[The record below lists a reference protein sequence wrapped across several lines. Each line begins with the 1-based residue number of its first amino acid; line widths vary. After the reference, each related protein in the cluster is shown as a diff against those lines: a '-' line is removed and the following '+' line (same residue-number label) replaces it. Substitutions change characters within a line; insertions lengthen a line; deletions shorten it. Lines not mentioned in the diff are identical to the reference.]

1 MRTTRSPEDRG
12 PQTPDDTAAP
22 ATPDHGLDL
31 PELAPPKWNRHG
43 AAVAGASWF
52 RIARR
57 MPALVVQAAVLAWQ
71 SGRRDVVTTLLFN
84 LGSGAATAWA
94 LIATT
99 SVLTEL
105 FAEVPT
111 PDRVWAALPSL
122 ALLALALVLRGCC
135 GALAGRAQA
144 RLVPKVVLAAERRL
158 LRDATSVELRAFDDS
173 DFHDHLY
180 RSHTRGCDE
189 AGALVRQ
196 ATDLLTAMV
205 GIVAAAGVLTAL
217 HPALVPLLLLAMV
230 PQWWGAAASARMRYR
245 MILAFTEGSRRKYM
259 LEQLMTA
266 RESAAE
272 VRSFTMERRLL
283 AEFDR
288 VARRELDIH
297 LGLATRQ
304 SAVRL
309 AGDTASG
316 LVTAGVF
323 AVLAVLLVQGVVP
336 IAVAGA
342 AVVAVRVAQGA
353 LSNALYSVTRLY
365 ESGLYFSDFVAFQ
378 NEARTRLPRPGLVP
392 APAGFE
398 EINLRNVTFGYPSSE
413 APALK
418 DVNLTLRRGRTV
430 ALVGENGS
438 GKSTLAKLLSGLY
451 TPQQGSVRWDGTDL
465 AGVDGVSLRER
476 ISVIAQDHT
485 HWPLTARGNTVM
497 SSAECPDRFARASTA
512 ARADAVVSGFRDGWD
527 TLLDK
532 RFAHGVEPS
541 GGQWQRL
548 AAARSFYRG
557 DDGAEVPLLIA
568 DEPTAAMDARAE
580 HGFFTSVHAH
590 ARRTGATVV
599 LITHR
604 LASVRMADH
613 IVVLDKGRVVAQGS
627 HAELMSE
634 NGLYREL
641 WELQASAY
649 RPPSAPRSRTP

>member
-1 MRTTRSPEDRG
+1 VRTTHAPQARG
-12 PQTPDDTAAP
+12 PEPSDD
-22 ATPDHGLDL
+22 GLDL
-31 PELAPPKWNRHG
+31 PELSPHTWNRHSG
-43 AAVAGASWF
+43 DVAEASWF

-57 MPALVVQAAVLAWQ
+57 MPALVGQAAVLAWR
-71 SGRRDVVTTLLFN
+71 SGPRDVVATVLFN

-99 SVLTEL
+99 AVLAEL

-111 PDRVWAALPSL
+111 PDRVTAALPSL
-122 ALLALALVLRGCC
+122 ALLALALVARGGC

-144 RLVPKVVLAAERRL
+144 RLTPKVVLAAERRL

-173 DFHDHLY
+173 DFHDHLF

-196 ATDLLTAMV
+196 TTDLLTGLV

-245 MILAFTEGSRRKYM
+245 MILAFTEGRRRKHM

-266 RESAAE
+266 RESAGE

-288 VARRELDIH
+288 IASRELDIH
-297 LGLATRQ
+297 LRLATRQ

-309 AGDTASG
+309 VGDTASG

-323 AVLAVLLVQGVVP
+323 AVLAVLLAKGVVP

-353 LSNALYSVTRLY
+353 LSNALYAVTSVY

-378 NEARTRLPRPGLVP
+378 TEASARLPLPDLAP
-392 APAGFE
+392 APAGFDQIE
-398 EINLRNVTFGYPSSE
+398 LRDVTFGYPSGEGS
-413 APALK
+413 ALR
-418 DVNLTLRRGRTV
+418 DVSLTLHRGQTV

-451 TPQQGSVRWDGTDL
+451 TPQRGSVCWDGTDL

-497 SSAECPDRFARASTA
+497 SRAECPDRLARAA
-512 ARADAVVSGFRDGWD
+512 AAAQADSVVAGFRNGWE

-557 DDGAEVPLLIA
+557 DDGAEAPLLIA

-580 HGFFTSVHAH
+580 HGFFTSVHTH

-604 LASVRMADH
+604 LASVRLADH
-613 IVVLDKGRVVAQGS
+613 IVVLDRGSVVAQGS
-627 HAELMSE
+627 HTDLMSE
-634 NGLYREL
+634 NTLYREL
-641 WELQASAY
+641 WELQASDY
-649 RPPSAPRSRTP
+649 RTPPVPKPRTP

>member
-1 MRTTRSPEDRG
+1 MAD
-12 PQTPDDTAAP
+12 
-22 ATPDHGLDL
+22 
-31 PELAPPKWNRHG
+31 
-43 AAVAGASWF
+43 ASWF
-52 RIARR
+52 RIARH
-57 MPALVVQAAVLAWQ
+57 MPTLLGRATALAWH
-71 SGRRDVVTTLLFN
+71 SGPRDVLTTVLSTLA
-84 LGSGAATAWA
+84 SGAATAWA
-94 LIATT
+94 LITTAT
-99 SVLTEL
+99 VLGEL
-105 FAEVPT
+105 FTQVPT
-111 PDRVWAALPSL
+111 PERVTAALPSL
-122 ALLALALVLRGCC
+122 ALLVLVLSLRGGF

-144 RLVPKVVLAAERRL
+144 RLEPKVVLTAQRRL

-173 DFHDHLY
+173 DFHDHLF

-189 AGALVRQ
+189 AGTLVRQ
-196 ATDLLTAMV
+196 AVDLLTGLV
-205 GIVAAAGVLTAL
+205 GIVAAAGVLATL
-217 HPALVPLLLLAMV
+217 HPALLPLLLLAMV
-230 PQWWGAAASARMRYR
+230 PQWWSAAASARMRYR
-245 MILAFTEGSRRKYM
+245 MLLAFTEGRRRKYM

-288 VARRELDIH
+288 VSHRELDIH
-297 LGLATRQ
+297 LGLANRQ
-304 SAVRL
+304 ALVRVV
-309 AGDTASG
+309 GDTASG

-323 AVLAVLLVQGVVP
+323 AVLALLLVQGAVP

-353 LSNALYSVTRLY
+353 LSNALYAVTRVY
-365 ESGLYFSDFVAFQ
+365 ESGLYFSDFVAFRR
-378 NEARTRLPRPGLVP
+378 EAEARLPRPGP
-392 APAGFE
+392 ALAPEGFQR
-398 EINLRNVTFGYPSSE
+398 IRLRNVTFGYPSGDG
-413 APALK
+413 AALK
-418 DVNLTLRRGRTV
+418 NVTLTLRRGRTV

-451 TPQQGSVRWDGTDL
+451 APQEGSVCWDETDL
-465 AGVDGVSLRER
+465 SEVDGVSLRTR
-476 ISVIAQDHT
+476 VSVIAQDHT

-497 SSAECPDRFARASTA
+497 SSPDDPERLTRAAQA
-512 ARADAVVSGFRDGWD
+512 AQADRVVAGFEHGWR

-557 DDGAEVPLLIA
+557 DDGDTVPLLIA

-580 HGFFTSVHAH
+580 HGFFASVHEH

-613 IVVLDKGRVVAQGS
+613 IVVLERGRVIAQGT
-627 HAELMSE
+627 HGELMASG
-634 NGLYREL
+634 GLYREL
-641 WELQASAY
+641 WELQAEAY
-649 RPPSAPRSRTP
+649 RAPDVPRPRRA

>member
-1 MRTTRSPEDRG
+1 MSVELRFSVPDPSATGTRLPRFARG
-12 PQTPDDTAAP
+12 RFVQVFGSRLSEENRP
-22 ATPDHGLDL
+22 
-31 PELAPPKWNRHG
+31 APPR
-43 AAVAGASWF
+43 
-52 RIARR
+52 
-57 MPALVVQAAVLAWQ
+57 
-71 SGRRDVVTTLLFN
+71 
-84 LGSGAATAWA
+84 
-94 LIATT
+94 
-99 SVLTEL
+99 
-105 FAEVPT
+105 
-111 PDRVWAALPSL
+111 PSL

-144 RLVPKVVLAAERRL
+144 RLTPKVVLAAERRL

-180 RSHTRGCDE
+180 RSHARGCDE

-196 ATDLLTAMV
+196 TTDLLTALV

-245 MILAFTEGSRRKYM
+245 MVLAFTEGSRRKYM

-353 LSNALYSVTRLY
+353 LSNALCSVTRLY

-378 NEARTRLPRPGLVP
+378 NEARTRLPRPGLAP

-398 EINLRNVTFGYPSSE
+398 EINLRDVTFGYPSSE

-418 DVNLTLRRGRTV
+418 DVNLTLHRGRTV

-451 TPQQGSVRWDGTDL
+451 TPQRGTVCWDGTDL

-497 SSAECPDRFARASTA
+497 SSPECPERFARATHA
-512 ARADAVVSGFRDGWD
+512 AQADSVVAGFRNGWE

-541 GGQWQRL
+541 GGQCPTRRPPPPSNVAFGAVFSRL

-557 DDGAEVPLLIA
+557 DDGDAVPLLIA
-568 DEPTAAMDARAE
+568 DEPTAVMDARAE
-580 HGFFTSVHAH
+580 DGFFTSVHKH

-613 IVVLDKGRVVAQGS
+613 IVVLDRGRVVAQGS
-627 HAELMSE
+627 HTELMAGNSP
-634 NGLYREL
+634 YRGL
-641 WELQASAY
+641 WELQADAY
-649 RPPSAPRSRTP
+649 RTPPVPRPRTP

>member
-1 MRTTRSPEDRG
+1 MRTTHAPEDRG
-12 PQTPDDTAAP
+12 PDTSE
-22 ATPDHGLDL
+22 TGLDL
-31 PELAPPKWNRHG
+31 PELAPPRWNRHG
-43 AAVAGASWF
+43 ADVAGASWF

-57 MPALVVQAAVLAWQ
+57 MPVLVGQAAALAWR
-71 SGRRDVVTTLLFN
+71 SGPRDVVATALFN
-84 LGSGAATAWA
+84 LGSGVSTAWA
-94 LIATT
+94 LLATT

-111 PDRVWAALPSL
+111 PDRVAAALPSL
-122 ALLALALVLRGCC
+122 ALLALALVLRGGC

-173 DFHDHLY
+173 DFHDHLF

-196 ATDLLTAMV
+196 TTDLLTSLV

-230 PQWWGAAASARMRYR
+230 PQWWGAAAAARMRYR
-245 MILAFTEGSRRKYM
+245 MILAFTEGRRRKYM
-259 LEQLMTA
+259 LQQLMTA

-288 VARRELDIH
+288 IARRELDIH

-309 AGDTASG
+309 VGDTASG

-323 AVLAVLLVQGVVP
+323 AVLAVLLAQGVVP

-353 LSNALYSVTRLY
+353 LSNALYAVAGVY
-365 ESGLYFSDFVAFQ
+365 ESGLYFSDFTAFQ
-378 NEARTRLPRPGLVP
+378 DEARTRLPRPGLAP

-398 EINLRNVTFGYPSSE
+398 RIELRDVTFGYPSGE
-413 APALK
+413 GCALR
-418 DVNLTLRRGRTV
+418 DVNLTLHRGRTV

-451 TPQQGSVRWDGTDL
+451 SPQRGSVCWDGTDL

-497 SSAECPDRFARASTA
+497 SSTDCPERFARAA
-512 ARADAVVSGFRDGWD
+512 AAAQADSVVAAFRNGWE

-557 DDGAEVPLLIA
+557 DDGDAVPLLIA

-580 HGFFTSVHAH
+580 HGFFTSVHRHAH
-590 ARRTGATVV
+590 RTGATVV

-613 IVVLDKGRVVAQGS
+613 IVVLDRGRVVAEGS
-627 HAELMSE
+627 HTELMAGNSP
-634 NGLYREL
+634 YREL
-641 WELQASAY
+641 WELQAAAY
-649 RPPSAPRSRTP
+649 RTPPVPQPRTP

>member
-1 MRTTRSPEDRG
+1 MRTAHAPETLE
-12 PQTPDDTAAP
+12 PEEPDS
-22 ATPDHGLDL
+22 GLDL
-31 PELAPPKWNRHG
+31 PELTPPRWLGHH
-43 AAVAGASWF
+43 ADLAGASWY
-52 RIARR
+52 RIARH
-57 MPALVVQAAVLAWQ
+57 MPELLGRAAALAWRA
-71 SGRRDVVTTLLFN
+71 GPRDLVSTVVFT

-94 LIATT
+94 LVATT

-111 PDRVWAALPSL
+111 AARVAAALPSL
-122 ALLALALVLRGCC
+122 LLLAVALLSRGCF
-135 GALAGRAQA
+135 GALAGRSQA
-144 RLVPKVVLAAERRL
+144 RLTPKVVLAAERSL

-173 DFHDHLY
+173 DFHDHLF
-180 RSHTRGCDE
+180 RSHAKGCDE

-196 ATDLLTAMV
+196 ATDLLTGLV
-205 GIVAAAGVLTAL
+205 GIVAAAGVLAAL
-217 HPALVPLLLLAMV
+217 HPVLVPLLALTML
-230 PQWWGAAASARMRYR
+230 PQWWSAASAARTRYR
-245 MILAFTEGSRRKYM
+245 MVLAFTEGRRRKFM

-283 AEFDR
+283 SGFDR

-297 LGLATRQ
+297 LKLATRQ
-304 SAVRL
+304 SVVRL
-309 AGDTASG
+309 AGDAASG
-316 LVTAGVF
+316 VMTAGVF
-323 AVLAVLLVQGVVP
+323 AALAVLLVQGVVP

-353 LSNALYSVTRLY
+353 LGNTLHAVAGVY
-365 ESGLYFSDFVAFQ
+365 ESGLYFSDFTTFQ
-378 NEARTRLPRPGLVP
+378 REARARLPRSGLAP
-392 APAGFE
+392 APAGFDRVE
-398 EINLRNVTFGYPSSE
+398 LRDLTFSYPSGE
-413 APALK
+413 GPALEG
-418 DVNLTLRRGRTV
+418 VNLTFHRGRTV

-451 TPQQGSVRWDGTDL
+451 TPQEGSVCWDGTDL
-465 AGVDGVSLRER
+465 SGVDGVSLRER
-476 ISVIAQDHT
+476 IAVIAQDHT

-497 SSAECPDRFARASTA
+497 SSAACAERFARATA
-512 ARADAVVSGFRDGWD
+512 AAQADGVVAGFRNGWD

-557 DDGAEVPLLIA
+557 DDGDTVPLLIA

-580 HGFFTSVHAH
+580 HGFFASVHAH
-590 ARRTGATVV
+590 ARRTGAAVV

-613 IVVLDKGRVVAQGS
+613 IVVLERGRVVAEGT
-627 HAELMSE
+627 HTELMAGG
-634 NGLYREL
+634 GLYREL

-649 RPPSAPRSRTP
+649 QAPTVPEQRRP

>member
-1 MRTTRSPEDRG
+1 MNTTRAPQDPGPED
-12 PQTPDDTAAP
+12 
-22 ATPDHGLDL
+22 GLDL
-31 PELAPPKWNRHG
+31 PELAPPRWIRHHG
-43 AAVAGASWF
+43 EMAGASWF

-57 MPALVVQAAVLAWQ
+57 MPVLVGQATALAWR
-71 SGRRDVVTTLLFN
+71 SGPRDLLATVLFT
-84 LGSGAATAWA
+84 LGSGVTTAWA
-94 LIATT
+94 LVTTT
-99 SVLTEL
+99 SVLAEL

-111 PDRVWAALPSL
+111 PARVAAALPSL
-122 ALLALALVLRGCC
+122 VLLALALVARGGC
-135 GALAGRAQA
+135 GALAGRAQS
-144 RLVPKVVLAAERRL
+144 RLTPKVVLAAERTL
-158 LRDATSVELRAFDDS
+158 LLDATSVELRAFDDS
-173 DFHDHLY
+173 DFHDHLF

-196 ATDLLTAMV
+196 TTDLLTGLV
-205 GIVAAAGVLTAL
+205 GIVAAAGVLTTL

-245 MILAFTEGSRRKYM
+245 MVLAFTEGRRRKHM

-283 AEFDR
+283 AGFDR
-288 VARRELDIH
+288 IARRELDIH
-297 LGLATRQ
+297 LKLATRQ
-304 SAVRL
+304 SVVRL
-309 AGDTASG
+309 VGDTASG

-353 LSNALYSVTRLY
+353 LSNALYAVTGVY
-365 ESGLYFSDFVAFQ
+365 ESGLYFSDYTAFQ
-378 NEARTRLPRPGLVP
+378 HEARTRLPRPGLVP
-392 APAGFE
+392 APSGFE
-398 EINLRNVTFGYPSSE
+398 RVELRNLTFGYPSGE
-413 APALK
+413 GPALE
-418 DVNLTLRRGRTV
+418 DVNLTLHRGRTV

-451 TPQQGSVRWDGTDL
+451 TPQEGSVCWDGTDL
-465 AGVDGVSLRER
+465 SGVDGVSLRER
-476 ISVIAQDHT
+476 IAVIAQDHT

-497 SSAECPDRFARASTA
+497 SSARCADRFTRAA
-512 ARADAVVSGFRDGWD
+512 AASQADSVVAGFRNGWD

-548 AAARSFYRG
+548 AAAL
-557 DDGAEVPLLIA
+557 DGNAVPLLIA

-580 HGFFTSVHAH
+580 HGFFESVHAH
-590 ARRTGATVV
+590 ARRTGAAVV

-613 IVVLDKGRVVAQGS
+613 IVVLERGRVVAQGT
-627 HAELMSE
+627 HTRLMAEG
-634 NGLYREL
+634 GLYREL

-649 RPPSAPRSRTP
+649 RTPSVPKPRTA

>member
-1 MRTTRSPEDRG
+1 MRTTHVPPGRG
-12 PQTPDDTAAP
+12 Q
-22 ATPDHGLDL
+22 DHSGQGLDL
-31 PELAPPKWNRHG
+31 PELAPPRWSRHSG
-43 AAVAGASWF
+43 TVAGASWL

-57 MPALVVQAAVLAWQ
+57 MPALVGQAAVLAWR
-71 SGRRDVVTTLLFN
+71 SGPREVVTTVLFN

-94 LIATT
+94 LVATT
-99 SVLTEL
+99 AVLAEL

-111 PDRVWAALPSL
+111 PERVTTALPAL
-122 ALLALALVLRGCC
+122 ALLALALVARGGC

-144 RLVPKVVLAAERRL
+144 RLEPKVVLAAEQRL
-158 LRDATSVELRAFDDS
+158 LRDAASVELRAFDDS
-173 DFHDHLY
+173 EFHDHLF
-180 RSHTRGCDE
+180 RSRTRGCDE
-189 AGALVRQ
+189 AGILVRQ
-196 ATDLLTAMV
+196 TTDLLTGLV
-205 GIVAAAGVLTAL
+205 GIVAAAGVLSTL

-245 MILAFTEGSRRKYM
+245 MVLAFTEGSRRKHM
-259 LEQLMTA
+259 LEQLLTA

-304 SAVRL
+304 SVVRL
-309 AGDTASG
+309 AGAAAGG

-323 AVLAVLLVQGVVP
+323 AVLAVLLARGVVP

-353 LSNALYSVTRLY
+353 LGNALHAMTRVY

-378 NEARTRLPRPGLVP
+378 REARARLPRPGLAP
-392 APAGFE
+392 APSGFE
-398 EINLRNVTFGYPSSE
+398 RIELRDVTFGYPSGEGPS
-413 APALK
+413 LT

-451 TPQQGSVRWDGTDL
+451 TPQRGSVLWDGTDL

-497 SSAECPDRFARASTA
+497 SSAECPERFARATA
-512 ARADAVVSGFRDGWD
+512 AAQADSVVAEFRNGWE

-557 DDGAEVPLLIA
+557 DDGDEVPLLIA

-580 HGFFTSVHAH
+580 HGFFTSVHSH

-613 IVVLDKGRVVAQGS
+613 IVVLDGGRVAAQGS
-627 HAELMSE
+627 HAELMAG

-649 RPPSAPRSRTP
+649 RAPSVPKPRTP

>member
-1 MRTTRSPEDRG
+1 MRTTDTPEDRG
-12 PQTPDDTAAP
+12 PDTDA
-22 ATPDHGLDL
+22 GLDL
-31 PELAPPKWNRHG
+31 PELAPPRWNRHG
-43 AAVAGASWF
+43 ADIADASWF

-57 MPALVVQAAVLAWQ
+57 MPALVGQAAVLAWR
-71 SGRRDVVTTLLFN
+71 SGPYDVVTTVLFN

-94 LIATT
+94 LVATT
-99 SVLTEL
+99 SVLAEL

-111 PDRVWAALPSL
+111 PDRVAAAFPALV
-122 ALLALALVLRGCC
+122 LLALALIVRGGC

-144 RLVPKVVLAAERRL
+144 RLTPKVVLAAERRL

-173 DFHDHLY
+173 DFHDHLF

-196 ATDLLTAMV
+196 AVDLLTGLV

-217 HPALVPLLLLAMV
+217 HPVLVPLLLLAMV

-245 MILAFTEGSRRKYM
+245 MVLAFTEGRRRKYM

-288 VARRELDIH
+288 IASRELDIH

-304 SAVRL
+304 SVVRL

-316 LVTAGVF
+316 IVTAGVF
-323 AVLAVLLVQGVVP
+323 AVLAVLLAQGVVP

-353 LSNALYSVTRLY
+353 LSNALHAVTSVY
-365 ESGLYFSDFVAFQ
+365 ESGLYFSDFTTFQ
-378 NEARTRLPRPGLVP
+378 NEARTRLPHPGLSP

-398 EINLRNVTFGYPSSE
+398 RIELRNVTFDYPSGEGS
-413 APALK
+413 ALK
-418 DVNLTLRRGRTV
+418 DVTLALHRGRTV

-451 TPQQGSVRWDGTDL
+451 TPQRGSVSWDGTDL

-485 HWPLTARGNTVM
+485 HWPLTARRNTVM
-497 SSAECPDRFARASTA
+497 SSPECPERFARAASA
-512 ARADAVVSGFRDGWD
+512 AQADSVVEGFRHGWE

-548 AAARSFYRG
+548 AAARSLYRG
-557 DDGAEVPLLIA
+557 DDGDEVPLLIA

-580 HGFFTSVHAH
+580 HGFFSSVHAH

-627 HAELMSE
+627 HTELMSE
-634 NGLYREL
+634 DGLYREL

-649 RPPSAPRSRTP
+649 RTPPVPRPRTP

>member
-1 MRTTRSPEDRG
+1 MRTTHAPKDRG
-12 PQTPDDTAAP
+12 PETTDE
-22 ATPDHGLDL
+22 GIDL
-31 PELAPPKWNRHG
+31 PELAPPKWHRHSS
-43 AAVAGASWF
+43 AVAEASWY

-57 MPALVVQAAVLAWQ
+57 MPALVGQAAALAWR
-71 SGRRDVVTTLLFN
+71 SGPRDVVATVLFN
-84 LGSGAATAWA
+84 VGSGAATAWA
-94 LIATT
+94 LITT
-99 SVLTEL
+99 TAVLAEL

-111 PDRVWAALPSL
+111 PDRVAAAAPSL
-122 ALLALALVLRGCC
+122 VLLALALVARGFC

-144 RLVPKVVLAAERRL
+144 RLAPKVVLTAERRL
-158 LRDATSVELRAFDDS
+158 LLDATSVELRAFDDS
-173 DFHDHLY
+173 DFHDHLF

-189 AGALVRQ
+189 AGSLVRRT
-196 ATDLLTAMV
+196 ADLLTGLV

-230 PQWWGAAASARMRYR
+230 PQWWGAAAAARMRYR
-245 MILAFTEGSRRKYM
+245 MILAFTEGRRRKYM

-288 VARRELDIH
+288 IARRELDIH

-323 AVLAVLLVQGVVP
+323 AALAVLLVQGVVP

-353 LSNALYSVTRLY
+353 LSNALYAVTGVY

-378 NEARTRLPRPGLVP
+378 SEARARLPRPGLAP
-392 APAGFE
+392 APAEFE
-398 EINLRNVTFGYPSSE
+398 RIELRDLTFRYPSGE
-413 APALK
+413 GPALE
-418 DVNLTLRRGRTV
+418 DVRLTLHRGQTV

-451 TPQQGSVRWDGTDL
+451 TPQHGSVCWDGADL

-497 SSAECPDRFARASTA
+497 SSATCPERFARATGA
-512 ARADAVVSGFRDGWD
+512 AQADRVVASFRNGWE

-548 AAARSFYRG
+548 AAARAFYRG
-557 DDGAEVPLLIA
+557 DDGTAVPLLIA

-613 IVVLDKGRVVAQGS
+613 IVVLDKGRVVAQGT
-627 HAELMSE
+627 HTELMSE
-634 NGLYREL
+634 DGLYREL

-649 RPPSAPRSRTP
+649 RTPPPPRPHTP

>member
-1 MRTTRSPEDRG
+1 MSTRHSPV
-12 PQTPDDTAAP
+12 TPAP
-22 ATPDHGLDL
+22 EEGLDL
-31 PELAPPKWNRHG
+31 PELTPPRWNRHG
-43 AAVAGASWF
+43 GAMLDASWL
-52 RIARR
+52 RIARH
-57 MPALVVQAAVLAWQ
+57 MPSLLARAAALAWL
-71 SGRRDVVTTLLFN
+71 SGPRDVVTTVLFN

-94 LIATT
+94 LVTT
-99 SVLTEL
+99 AAVLGEF
-105 FAEVPT
+105 FAQVPT
-111 PDRVWAALPSL
+111 PERVVSALPSL
-122 ALLALALVLRGCC
+122 GLLALALLLRGGC

-144 RLVPKVVLAAERRL
+144 RLEPKVVLTAERRL

-173 DFHDHLY
+173 EFHDHLF

-196 ATDLLTAMV
+196 SVDLLTGLV
-205 GIVAAAGVLTAL
+205 GIAAAAGVLATL
-217 HPALVPLLLLAMV
+217 HPALVPLLLLALV

-245 MILAFTEGSRRKYM
+245 MILAFTEGRRRKHM
-259 LEQLMTA
+259 LEQLMIA

-283 AEFDR
+283 SEFDQ

-304 SAVRL
+304 AAVRL

-323 AVLAVLLVQGVVP
+323 AVLALLLVQGAVP

-353 LSNALYSVTRLY
+353 LSNTLYAVTRVY

-378 NEARTRLPRPGLVP
+378 REAAARLPRPGLRP
-392 APAGFE
+392 APEGFDRIE
-398 EINLRNVTFGYPSSE
+398 LRDVTFGYPSGE
-413 APALK
+413 GPALE
-418 DVNLTLRRGRTV
+418 DVSLTLQRGRTI

-451 TPQQGSVRWDGTDL
+451 TPQKGSVRWDDTDL
-465 AGVDGVSLRER
+465 SEVDGVSLRAR

-497 SSAECPDRFARASTA
+497 SSPEDTERLTRAAEAAQADRVV
-512 ARADAVVSGFRDGWD
+512 ADFEHGWG

-557 DDGAEVPLLIA
+557 DDGDEVPLLIA

-590 ARRTGATVV
+590 AHRTGATVV

-613 IVVLDKGRVVAQGS
+613 IVVLERGRVIAQGT
-627 HAELMSE
+627 HTELVSAG
-634 NGLYREL
+634 GLYREL
-641 WELQASAY
+641 WELQADAY
-649 RPPSAPRSRTP
+649 RVPEVPEQRRP